1 MMLKDERR
9 VEKNDLRFAT
19 YNQEGIMGARTLF
32 ARHCLH
38 IFTRINSLITT
49 GTLRSR
55 YYLSSS
61 HCIEGETG
69 PPSNYCRAT
78 YLRNERSWTF
88 TTWENVASGAKAV
101 PFVVP
106 YRELFLQNNKRKTH
120 GPDMGQ
126 KKTCDIRSINTQL
139 TQDKLLNS

>member
-1 MMLKDERR
+1 MLKDERR

-88 TTWENVASGAKAV
+88 TTWENVASGAKPV

-106 YRELFLQNNKRKTH
+106 YREGVVLAK
-120 GPDMGQ
+120 
-126 KKTCDIRSINTQL
+126 
-139 TQDKLLNS
+139 